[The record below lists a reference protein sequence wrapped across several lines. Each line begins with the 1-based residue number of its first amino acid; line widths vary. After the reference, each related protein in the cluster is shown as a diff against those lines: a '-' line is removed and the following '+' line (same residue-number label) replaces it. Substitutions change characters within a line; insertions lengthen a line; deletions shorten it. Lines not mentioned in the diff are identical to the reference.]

1 MDRSEIIVR
10 MTSALK
16 VVTVKRMMW
25 NQVHQ
30 GMMASL
36 FHCEVCKVMGHLY
49 LVDHGLTDQM
59 DLLFEECTTHI
70 VNFCCHIEHIYV
82 YMFACF
88 VFVIYYD
95 LQVHFCITG

>member
-30 GMMASL
+30 GMMVSL
-36 FHCEVCKVMGHLY
+36 FHCEVCKV
-49 LVDHGLTDQM
+49 HGASVFSGSRIDGSNG
-59 DLLFEECTTHI
+59 FAI
-70 VNFCCHIEHIYV
+70 PRV
-82 YMFACF
+82 YDT
-88 VFVIYYD
+88 YR
-95 LQVHFCITG
+95 